1 MAFRRSHRAERSFRR
16 RSSHAAARPGPARTN
31 ETQALAAPLR
41 SWRPCAGCCARR
53 PKEVLHAVAEL
64 AKYGSF
70 GDKRLPNAVDPA
82 IWPAAEPVVREILG
96 RLGRERQ
103 LQRIIDA
110 LDSDRVAQADGG
122 SWLVF
127 PDPMRVDAS
136 LVACALETTLAAHHP
151 GWKLVH
157 TVRHALG
164 SSLTGFLEP
173 SVPLVS
179 LAKAL
184 CGPVPVQYQIE
195 MLTCLAASRPP
206 KDSVGGLLFRTLLNC
221 FAETED
227 FFTHV
232 LPKLELPTQD
242 GNWHASQDVARTEI
256 GVARRHLLISELRP
270 ILCATGDDP
279 IPLLNQVE
287 SDSIESPL
295 ETLEKYFEPWHGRL
309 PHGAVGAF
317 LSLLGSGLR
326 GVIETL
332 AQQWLGEDVSIDGV
346 RSRLVG
352 PEGHSPCAD
361 VSVWISP
368 RVAHGDRVSA
378 ANVLGSRVDMEA
390 HHDDETL
397 FAIDP
402 HRYPQS
408 RYALA
413 PLGEFW
419 EITLRDVNP
428 QSRSSSEL
436 IRLLGGTVARWAS
449 QYLELDREKV
459 SLWWSQWAKS
469 SQADLGPVLASIK
482 AHLPLTLQQL
492 DVKQSEPLRNALRE
506 AEQAQRK
513 REQAPSPET
522 LEIERKAVDRL
533 AKLIEA
539 PDHQTFLWQ
548 RVNELMRRYG
558 YGPDSV
564 LLELAQNA
572 DDALVQAAQIKGGP
586 LPPAARQLLIQVHDQ
601 DGPTL
606 DVTHWGRPINDT
618 GGPAFPPGRER
629 QWDQD
634 LYFMMLM
641 NLSGKPGEAP
651 GENRSSSTTGRF
663 GLGFKSVHLI
673 SPTPSVTSDF
683 IAFSI
688 AGALLPR
695 EQAIPDEAEL
705 RMIDGRRPTRVR
717 LSLRQD
723 IPAQTLIEQLF
734 SRFAHARVLLPV
746 FARHLQKVIV
756 EGGPFPGVHV
766 FDGKPIEGAPGWSLG
781 AVTDL
786 PNHVGR
792 WQILRLR
799 PADAGRE
806 DLGTAALAIGLRDGV
821 PTAFRTE
828 VPFLWNVTPTS
839 EAWGCGYVVN
849 GPFKLDPGR
858 THVSLDDNTTLRSA
872 QSLGEA
878 LGKALIKLHDALDNR
893 TQAANGRP
901 IERDGREF
909 LSSLWKVLASGIDN
923 PDELRRTFLLKLH
936 GTGSGLSAWMT
947 ARSVVPTGLPA
958 PFSPFLP
965 PLNSGSS
972 WEVAFD
978 GLDNPKLCAA
988 LDEVDDADFLKL
1000 MDSRR
1005 VVSEETDRLLFPL
1018 LNPTGMEAN
1027 GAHSTPLRPC
1037 DLLAS
1042 LADRWNFRLM
1052 PTRLH
1057 ALRPLSQATA
1067 WNLLTNDPH
1076 GAAWRGKVQARAA
1089 DGSFQP
1095 LRRLLLR
1102 KPPEFENDV
1111 EGDLE
1116 DEFLRSAFAP
1126 GARILDTAYI
1136 QRSEDWTIFRWLRM
1150 QHRIDAAEIA
1160 DWYMDLENGQR
1171 PAAVRYLLYGELQDR
1186 VLSRLIPI
1194 NTRPPWLRNYDDVR
1208 SLLEDLCDESWRRE
1222 RLLGALF
1229 PDRQHAPEEPTPV
1242 QPDSRTFFEQLVEWW
1257 GRCRGARRSD
1267 RCLRETRLAGVVTSR
1282 RHFSLPAGR
1291 VGRSLARP
1299 ARFGCMPEPWAS
1311 PRSSP
1316 PALSRNGPRARMVG
1330 HIQRPGRYQR
1340 LDAIAA
1346 RLARRGVRQIDL
1358 SPLDV
1363 AFSGNLPT

>member
-1 MAFRRSHRAERSFRR
+1 MYASAARTLLAGGTANVVGPDTELFHGRAEGGQVLRILLRLLDQSWRAIQGNWVESISNDLANALSVSRVDLEVLHRLLGDCLEQRVDWTSLTDSEALQLLNHLYSAEPEAQRRWNAIPLHRGVDGNRAAFNSHARRSIGGRANLRLPPELGSEVRLLNPDPEVAHLYASVPEMDDDGILQLMLEDSQPWRFAGRIVQSVRSADGQVTLPRAQGLRELMRR
-16 RSSHAAARPGPARTN
+16 RRWLPHCVHGG
-31 ETQALAAPLR
+31 LAPDAVLV
-41 SWRPCAGCCARR
+41 A

-103 LQRIIDA
+103 LQRIVDA

-157 TVRHALG
+157 AVRSALG

-179 LAKAL
+179 LAKTL
-184 CGPVPVQYQIE
+184 CGPVPVQYQVE
-195 MLTCLAASRPP
+195 MLTCLAVSRPP

-221 FAETED
+221 FAETEH

-317 LSLLGSGLR
+317 LSLLGSGLH

-378 ANVLGSRVDMEA
+378 ANVLGSRIDMEA

-492 DVKQSEPLRNALRE
+492 DVKQSEPLRNTLRE

-618 GGPAFPPGRER
+618 GGPAFPLGRER

-673 SPTPSVTSDF
+673 SPTPSVISDF

-695 EQAIPDEAEL
+695 EQAFPDEAEL

-878 LGKALIKLHDALDNR
+878 LGRALIKLHDALDNR
-893 TQAANGRP
+893 TQAANGPP

-1037 DLLAS
+1037 DLL
-1042 LADRWNFRLM
+1042 
-1052 PTRLH
+1052 
-1057 ALRPLSQATA
+1057 
-1067 WNLLTNDPH
+1067 
-1076 GAAWRGKVQARAA
+1076 
-1089 DGSFQP
+1089 
-1095 LRRLLLR
+1095 
-1102 KPPEFENDV
+1102 
-1111 EGDLE
+1111 
-1116 DEFLRSAFAP
+1116 
-1126 GARILDTAYI
+1126 
-1136 QRSEDWTIFRWLRM
+1136 
-1150 QHRIDAAEIA
+1150 
-1160 DWYMDLENGQR
+1160 
-1171 PAAVRYLLYGELQDR
+1171 
-1186 VLSRLIPI
+1186 VL
-1194 NTRPPWLRNYDDVR
+1194 
-1208 SLLEDLCDESWRRE
+1208 
-1222 RLLGALF
+1222 
-1229 PDRQHAPEEPTPV
+1229 
-1242 QPDSRTFFEQLVEWW
+1242 FF
-1257 GRCRGARRSD
+1257 G
-1267 RCLRETRLAGVVTSR
+1267 LAG
-1282 RHFSLPAGR
+1282 
-1291 VGRSLARP
+1291 
-1299 ARFGCMPEPWAS
+1299 
-1311 PRSSP
+1311 
-1316 PALSRNGPRARMVG
+1316 
-1330 HIQRPGRYQR
+1330 
-1340 LDAIAA
+1340 
-1346 RLARRGVRQIDL
+1346 
-1358 SPLDV
+1358 
-1363 AFSGNLPT
+1363 